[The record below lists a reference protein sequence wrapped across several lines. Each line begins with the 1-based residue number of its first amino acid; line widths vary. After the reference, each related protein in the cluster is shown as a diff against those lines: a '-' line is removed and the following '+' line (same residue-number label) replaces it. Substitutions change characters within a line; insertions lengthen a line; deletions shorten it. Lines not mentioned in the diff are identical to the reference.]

1 MTAVNEITE
10 PAALSSAPPGRTP
23 AWWGMVLFVA
33 TEATLFACL
42 LASYFYLR
50 FLTSAEWPPS
60 GIKQPE
66 LVKPLV
72 MTALLLSSSGWIAWA
87 DWAIRH
93 DRQRLLRIML
103 VLTLLS
109 GGAFLGVQASE
120 YATKLAE
127 FTWTT
132 NAYGSLFYVITGF
145 HGTHVVTGLVMVGF
159 TLVAALAGK
168 FGGAHHERVRIVSF
182 YWHFVDGVWLAI
194 LFSIYLSPHL

>member
-1 MTAVNEITE
+1 MSAINEITE
-10 PAALSSAPPGRTP
+10 PAALSSAPKGRTP

-50 FLTSAEWPPS
+50 FLTSAEWPPP
-60 GIKQPE
+60 GIKKPE
-66 LVKPLV
+66 LAKPLV
-72 MTALLLSSSGWIAWA
+72 MTALLLTSSGWIAWA

-93 DRQRLLRIML
+93 DRRWLLRIML
-103 VLTLLS
+103 ALTLLF
-109 GGAFLGVQASE
+109 GAGFLGVQATE
-120 YATKLAE
+120 YATKLPE

-145 HGTHVVTGLVMVGF
+145 HGTHVFTGLLMVGF

-168 FGGAHHERVRIVSF
+168 FGRTHHERVRIVSF

-194 LFSIYLSPHL
+194 LFSLYLSPHL